1 MIRTAITAILL
12 IVVFELVGLAQT
24 NSGFPMEGGTDL
36 SSFLTRVDSNNNRML
51 DPGEMQGPARF
62 MLDRL
67 KRDNPKLDLTR
78 PVPITE
84 IVEAFQRMRSGS
96 LSGSSGDDD
105 HTLLLEK
112 TNLVPG
118 FSSTKK
124 QRIPVRGFGVNGKL
138 PRIKLEEHDFR
149 EAQERLRRYDR
160 NGDQALDA
168 DELKEGRW
176 TNSPMQ
182 FDRDRDGRLSL
193 PELALCYAQHRTSI
207 PPGSMR
213 HDSQGGNAIPK
224 REKDRDRKEKE
235 KPGLFDE
242 RSSYRTGDKDGVVRP
257 AGLPDWIIN
266 LDANRD
272 NQVSMNETGWT
283 WNQDTL
289 TSFFQFD
296 INRDGFITSK
306 ECMIG
311 IKDGYTFGALDRVPT
326 RK

>member
-1 MIRTAITAILL
+1 MSRTAINTILL
-12 IVVFELVGLAQT
+12 FVVFQLVGLAQT
-24 NSGFPMEGGTDL
+24 NNEFPIEGGIDL
-36 SSFLTRVDSNNNRML
+36 PSFLTRMDSNSNRML
-51 DPGEMQGPARF
+51 DPNEMQGPARF

-67 KRDNPKLDLTR
+67 KRDNPILDLTR
-78 PVPITE
+78 PVPITA
-84 IVEAFQRMRSGS
+84 IVEAFKRMRSGS
-96 LSGSSGDDD
+96 PSGSSGDEEYI
-105 HTLLLEK
+105 LLPEK

-118 FSSTKK
+118 FSATKK
-124 QRIPVRGFGVNGKL
+124 QRIPVRGFGVNGEL
-138 PRIKLEEHDFR
+138 PRIKLEENDFR

-176 TNSPMQ
+176 ANSLMQ

-193 PELALCYAQHRTSI
+193 PELALCYAQYRNSI
-207 PPGSMR
+207 SPGPMR
-213 HDSQGGNAIPK
+213 RDSQGANTIPK
-224 REKDRDRKEKE
+224 REKERDRKEKE

-257 AGLPDWIIN
+257 AGLPDWFIN

-296 INRDGFITSK
+296 INRDGFVTSK